1 MDTTCHADTLS
12 SENTVRDRNLKVAKA
27 RARYRVGFDGFAKR
41 FDGFVTRCPDFGA
54 MCRTPTAL
62 N

>member
-27 RARYRVGFDGFAKR
+27 RARYMGDFNGFAKR
-41 FDGFVTRCPDFGA
+41 FDGFVTHYPDSGA
-54 MCRTPTAL
+54 MCRTPATL